1 MAYSLDCFLVGITSI
16 EILYFRMIWAL
27 IMPSFYITIFF
38 GLYFIAILLDKT
50 KYNLSVISTTLIYM
64 YIYLQPNLV
73 GGLISLLSF
82 RLIS

>member
-1 MAYSLDCFLVGITSI
+1 
-16 EILYFRMIWAL
+16 MIWAL
-27 IMPSFYITIFF
+27 FMPLFYITIFLA
-38 GLYFIAILLDKT
+38 LYAIAIVLNKT
-50 KYNLSVISTTLIYM
+50 KYNISVISTTLIYM

>member
-1 MAYSLDCFLVGITSI
+1 MAYSLDCFLVELTLI

-38 GLYFIAILLDKT
+38 GLYSIAILLDKT
-50 KYNLSVISTTLIYM
+50 KYNLSVITTTLIYM

-82 RLIS
+82 R